1 MLKKILFSCIM
12 STVKMFSLSN
22 SRMQNHRSVSCLFSI
37 AWRVQNLDYFIS
49 FFLRILICHLFSILF
64 PFTGTYFVILLPSS
78 PAFCQPSPFP
88 LPKIFLTFFSP
99 GTMQVGRILLS
110 LSTTSCSTLFFSV
123 LFFQLNSCALWYSFY
138 QPHMYCCCCLFLIIS
153 LHVIQYTMF
162 SWQNICNNWIIS
174 HLKM

>member
-37 AWRVQNLDYFIS
+37 AWRVQNLDYFTS

-110 LSTTSCSTLFFSV
+110 LSWLHLVVLCSSLFYFSRSIHV
-123 LFFQLNSCALWYSFY
+123 LCDTAF
-138 QPHMYCCCCLFLIIS
+138 IS
-153 LHVIQYTMF
+153 LTCTVAVAC
-162 SWQNICNNWIIS
+162 SWSSLYMSSTTACSPGRTSAITG
-174 HLKM
+174 